1 MSLQIRRGNE
11 TDRLSKTFDPGEL
24 IWTTDSNQLWVGDG
38 IHAGGINAMA
48 SMAGVGLTY
57 NQSTKKIDFTA
68 NGVTLS
74 SDSLTEGSTNLFYTT
89 ARAQGD
95 AAALF
100 ANGTHSHI
108 SFIYNP
114 SSHSISATVDF
125 TGEGILSVSA
135 DTNPSLGGSLNI
147 GNYSITSTGT
157 GNINIAGT
165 INASTGLGG
174 NLSLNSHNITGT
186 GNISITGI
194 LSSSQTTNGQPLA
207 NFYGEVYPVDSWISL
222 NMSRG
227 TPASPSAVHAGDTM
241 SGIIVYGHDGS
252 NYSQAVAFGAEVD
265 SNGTVAT
272 GAVPGSFVVITTKTG
287 GGRNQLLFSSTGVL
301 TAPVI
306 QTGLYNTSSY
316 PSNPSKGMIIF
327 DQQLN
332 HFYGYNGTAW
342 VAFTGP

>member
-89 ARAQGD
+89 ARAQGA

-165 INASTGLGG
+165 ISATSVAANTTISAASFIGTSVARTVFLESSNQYISSFIGVTDGTSSNAPMITFDVSKGSLSVPSNTIAGDTLSTLQFRGYYNGAYIPAVSVSGRWDAGSDPSSAYAGG
-174 NLSLNSHNITGT
+174 TFFVGT
-186 GNISITGI
+186 GNNSNGFNILTFNSKGTLASSGAVQVGQFATG
-194 LSSSQTTNGQPLA
+194 S
-207 NFYGEVYPVDSWISL
+207 YPA
-222 NMSRG
+222 
-227 TPASPSAVHAGDTM
+227 TPA
-241 SGIIVYGHDGS
+241 
-252 NYSQAVAFGAEVD
+252 
-265 SNGTVAT
+265 
-272 GAVPGSFVVITTKTG
+272 
-287 GGRNQLLFSSTGVL
+287 
-301 TAPVI
+301 
-306 QTGLYNTSSY
+306 
-316 PSNPSKGMIIF
+316 KGMIIF
-327 DQQLN
+327 DSTTN
-332 HFYGYNGTAW
+332 HFFGYNGTTWQQFA
-342 VAFTGP
+342 